1 MFIGKTDAEA
11 ETPIVG
17 QLMGRADSLEKRKK
31 KKKTLMLGK
40 IDGKRSTGWQ
50 EIVR

>member
-11 ETPIVG
+11 KKPIVG
-17 QLMGRADSLEKRKK
+17 QLMGRTDSLEKRK

-40 IDGKRSTGWQ
+40 IEDKRSKGWQ
-50 EIVR
+50 EMVR